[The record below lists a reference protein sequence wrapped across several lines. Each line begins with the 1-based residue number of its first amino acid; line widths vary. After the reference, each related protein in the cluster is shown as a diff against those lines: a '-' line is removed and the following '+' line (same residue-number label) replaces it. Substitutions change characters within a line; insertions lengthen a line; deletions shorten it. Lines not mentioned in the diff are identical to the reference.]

1 MQGRAPAHIMIPWP
15 TPTKKSR
22 KKPTGSHPAASTINR
37 ITRPP
42 TAMKATAKRNSRA
55 IFAMARAGLL
65 TGTVMR
71 FFSVSLSCSSKSR
84 LEASTTRAGIK
95 SR

>member
-1 MQGRAPAHIMIPWP
+1 MQGNAPAHIMIPWP

-22 KKPTGSHPAASTINR
+22 QKPTGSHPAASTISR

-42 TAMKATAKRNSRA
+42 TAMKAMEKRNSRA
-55 IFAMARAGLL
+55 IFARARVGLL
-65 TGTVMR
+65 TGTVIR

-84 LEASTTRAGIK
+84 LEASTTRAGMS

>member
-1 MQGRAPAHIMIPWP
+1 MQGRAPAHIIIPWP
-15 TPTKKSR
+15 TPTRKSR
-22 KKPTGSHPAASTINR
+22 QNPTGSQPAASTMNR

-42 TAMKATAKRNSRA
+42 TAMKAMEKRNSRA
-55 IFAMARAGLL
+55 IFARARAGLL
-65 TGTVMR
+65 TGTVIR

-84 LEASTTRAGIK
+84 LEASTTRAGMS